1 MPAAGALQRCATAP
15 HAQMIRVMITFL
27 TILVGL
33 GMLATLG
40 TLFAGMVGMVR
51 GSEDLHRSNTLMRWR
66 TTLQGVTLALF
77 ALLLFLMRG

>member
-1 MPAAGALQRCATAP
+1 
-15 HAQMIRVMITFL
+15 MITFL

-40 TLFAGMVGMVR
+40 TLFMGMVGMVQ
-51 GSEDLHRSNTLMRWR
+51 GSDDLRRSNGLMRWR
-66 TTLQGVTLALF
+66 VTIQGVTLALF

>member
-1 MPAAGALQRCATAP
+1 MMPA
-15 HAQMIRVMITFL
+15 MITFL

-40 TLFAGMVGMVR
+40 TLFVGMAGMVR
-51 GSEDLHRSNTLMRWR
+51 GGENVQRSNSLMRWR
-66 TTLQGVTLALF
+66 VLLQGVTLALF